1 MDTLPAIRD
10 TRCCDDRRR
19 DRVEG
24 VGDVLAGVRYGEAMP
39 ALAKA
44 PGDALLECVADL
56 GSDMK

>member
-1 MDTLPAIRD
+1 M
-10 TRCCDDRRR
+10 
-19 DRVEG
+19 EG

-39 ALAKA
+39 ALAKG